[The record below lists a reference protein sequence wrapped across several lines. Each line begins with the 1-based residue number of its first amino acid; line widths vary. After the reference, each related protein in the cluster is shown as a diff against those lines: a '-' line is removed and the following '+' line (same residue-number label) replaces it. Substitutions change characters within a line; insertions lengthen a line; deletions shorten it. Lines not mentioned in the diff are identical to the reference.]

1 MVSQSIGP
9 RIYSAINRHLVDT
22 DSPDFA
28 EGSDFDFE
36 YDEWVERSFFVDK
49 QGSRWPVRSKQRVS
63 ISKIIYIG
71 AKQQ

>member
-36 YDEWVERSFFVDK
+36 YD
-49 QGSRWPVRSKQRVS
+49 GG
-63 ISKIIYIG
+63 KIFPIQPYL
-71 AKQQ
+71 